1 MMKSKIQV
9 DLIILLLLAVLIL
22 SVSFVI
28 DLENTTKG
36 IAQDSRD
43 AGDIYAVSNRGD
55 ILDFKSMALEISKTY
70 LTEEYNN
77 KMMPSR
83 PPGEVE
89 ALEAWLPENIISE
102 DIHYQVYDTTY
113 YPWFKIAKTQGN

>member
-36 IAQDSRD
+36 IAQNSRD
-43 AGDIYAVSNRGD
+43 AGDIYAVSSQGD

-89 ALEAWLPENIISE
+89 AFETLLSDVIIGDE
-102 DIHYQVYDTTY
+102 DKPSKFI
-113 YPWFKIAKTQGN
+113 TQPITRGQP

>member
-1 MMKSKIQV
+1 MKSKIK
-9 DLIILLLLAVLIL
+9 LYLTILLLLAVFIL

-28 DLENTTKG
+28 DLENITKV

-43 AGDIYAVSNRGD
+43 TGDIYAVSSRGD

-89 ALEAWLPENIISE
+89 AFEAWLPENIISE